1 MRALSTFTLLALAL
15 APSTALA
22 FCDGACPTD
31 GLGAV
36 GAAALAAGGAW
47 LAGKFGLFG

>member
-1 MRALSTFTLLALAL
+1 MRALAVCTLVALAL

-22 FCDGACPTD
+22 FCDGQCPTD
-31 GLGAV
+31 GLGTV